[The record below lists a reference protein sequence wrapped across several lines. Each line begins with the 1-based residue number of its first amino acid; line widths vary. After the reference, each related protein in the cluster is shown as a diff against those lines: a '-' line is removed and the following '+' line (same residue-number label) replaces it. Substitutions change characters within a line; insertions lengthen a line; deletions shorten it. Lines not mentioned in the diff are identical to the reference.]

1 MVAVLLLALLFLVLF
16 AGGGVFFWLRSL
28 RTMQIREME
37 ERVELRA
44 KAEARKRAD
53 IQAQTQ
59 AETPAP
65 RAP

>member
-53 IQAQTQ
+53 IQAETQ
-59 AETPAP
+59 AP